1 MRRTVLALGA
11 VVLRPTA
18 PLLALGLGALWLRER
33 AARRAAER
41 LGAGLF
47 EALLNAIDANDDDTG
62 RHVRRVAASAIALA
76 DAAGLDDAM
85 QREVEHVALFHDIG
99 KIHSAL
105 FDIVHDGHQ
114 LTDADRRAIATH
126 PERGADVLAPL
137 TPFYPYLA
145 EGVVSH
151 HERWDGSGYPHGLRG
166 EDIPLTARIVAISDS
181 FDAIVHARRYSA
193 GQSVDA
199 ALEAIRRGRGT
210 QFDPALVDLFL
221 SPAVQRCVAAE
232 NARLGT
238 ARRPKDRRQDR
249 HEPLTPDVA
258 FRWRHRVV
266 PRPEPMPGDAA
277 PRRREPTRG
286 ASHPD
291 GSPQPDATR

>member
-1 MRRTVLALGA
+1 VRRTFLALA
-11 VVLRPTA
+11 AAVLRLPA
-18 PLLALGLGALWLRER
+18 PILALALGALWLRER

-76 DAAGLDDAM
+76 DAAGLDEAT

-99 KIHSAL
+99 KIHAAL
-105 FDIVHDGHQ
+105 FDIVHDGQ
-114 LTDADRRAIATH
+114 RLTDADRRAIATH
-126 PERGADVLAPL
+126 PERGAEVLAPL
-137 TPFYPYLA
+137 APFYPYLA

-151 HERWDGSGYPHGLRG
+151 HERWDGSGYPRGLSG
-166 EDIPLTARIVAISDS
+166 TSIPLTARIVAISDS

-193 GQSVDA
+193 GQSADA

-210 QFDPALVDLFL
+210 QFDPELVDLFL
-221 SPAVQRCVAAE
+221 SPEVQRCVAAE

-238 ARRPKDRRQDR
+238 ARRPGDRRRDR
-249 HEPLTPDVA
+249 HEPMTPDVA
-258 FRWRHRVV
+258 FRWRQRAT
-266 PRPEPMPGDAA
+266 PPAGSPSRDAARGDA
-277 PRRREPTRG
+277 PR
-286 ASHPD
+286 
-291 GSPQPDATR
+291 

>member
-1 MRRTVLALGA
+1 VLRHPAPILALA
-11 VVLRPTA
+11 F
-18 PLLALGLGALWLRER
+18 GALWLRER

-47 EALLNAIDANDDDTG
+47 ESLLNAIDANDDDTG

-76 DAAGLDDAM
+76 DAAGLDDAA

-99 KIHSAL
+99 KIHAAL
-105 FDIVHDGHQ
+105 FDIVHEGHR

-137 TPFYPYLA
+137 EPFYPYLA

-151 HERWDGSGYPHGLRG
+151 HERWDGTGYPRGLRG
-166 EDIPLTARIVAISDS
+166 AEIPLAARIVAISDS
-181 FDAIVHARRYSA
+181 FDAIVHARRYSP
-193 GQSVDA
+193 GKSVDA

-210 QFDPALVDLFL
+210 QFDPDLVDLFL

-232 NARLGT
+232 NARLGGR
-238 ARRPKDRRQDR
+238 RRPDDRRRARQ
-249 HEPLTPDVA
+249 EPRTPDVA
-258 FRWRHRVV
+258 FRWRQPSPPAGT
-266 PRPEPMPGDAA
+266 PR
-277 PRRREPTRG
+277 
-286 ASHPD
+286 
-291 GSPQPDATR
+291 